1 MRHQITNVGAYLRRQ
16 FGASQLSLS
25 PKESRALFYFL
36 IIRSR
41 PSYSLF
47 LGWSFLKKENVTE
60 SRAVTR
66 APMENIQLPQHIVM
80 SYFISKMKNKKK
92 YIVTYTSIV

>member
-1 MRHQITNVGAYLRRQ
+1 MSEPIFVGNLEPLN
-16 FGASQLSLS
+16 SLSLS

-92 YIVTYTSIV
+92 ER